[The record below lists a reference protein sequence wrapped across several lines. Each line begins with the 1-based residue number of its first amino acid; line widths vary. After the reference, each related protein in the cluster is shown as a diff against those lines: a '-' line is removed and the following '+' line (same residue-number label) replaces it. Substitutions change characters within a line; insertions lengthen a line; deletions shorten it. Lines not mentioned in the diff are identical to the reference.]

1 MLPVLLIVNYSFSVF
16 EEIIAVLGSILYTE
30 ERVCFF
36 IYRPR
41 SLTSVNTK
49 SKYIFRISYKTFK
62 EVLNIL
68 YSKDGYWLEFFLD
81 DFCDPTKKP
90 NVFYCKNY
98 DEHILL
104 KKKARTTILKFN
116 SISIIELAHLFTT
129 IINK

>member
-30 ERVCFF
+30 ERVCFL
-36 IYRPR
+36 IYRPQ

-68 YSKDGYWLEFFLD
+68 YSKDGYWLVFF
-81 DFCDPTKKP
+81 F
-90 NVFYCKNY
+90 
-98 DEHILL
+98 
-104 KKKARTTILKFN
+104 
-116 SISIIELAHLFTT
+116 
-129 IINK
+129 